1 MYVVSIDG
9 ACRRNGKP
17 DCVSAGGLFIQE
29 FDESLDKPVLTST
42 LSVFEM
48 QSTNQRG
55 EMNALRAA
63 LEFLWPREQQAQII
77 TDSEYLFNAMTKGW
91 ITSWARKGWV
101 TATGEPVKNKD
112 LWEAIFKEYNH
123 CLNNG
128 VEVMFYHIKG
138 HCISFGKVTASSLLS
153 KDRTGSQLF
162 EEVKA
167 KYASSQTKDSVKK
180 NLEKARGL
188 SIKNHGFEFD
198 ESTLSRFICANVM
211 ADAVATMCVDAADAL
226 YLSGN
231 KHGIMQ

>member
-1 MYVVSIDG
+1 MYVISIDG

-29 FDESLDKPVLTST
+29 FDGSLDKPVLTST

-63 LEFLWPREQQAQII
+63 LEFLWPRGKQAHII
-77 TDSEYLFNAMTKGW
+77 TDSEYLFNAMTKDW
-91 ITSWARKGWV
+91 IASWARKGWV
-101 TATGEPVKNKD
+101 TAAGEPVKNKD
-112 LWEAIFKEYNH
+112 LWEAIFREYNH
-123 CLNNG
+123 CLSNG
-128 VEVMFYHIKG
+128 IEVMFYHIKG
-138 HCISFGKVTASSLLS
+138 HCIPFGKVTASSLLS
-153 KDRTGSQLF
+153 KDRTGSQLLK
-162 EEVKA
+162 EVQA
-167 KYASSQTKDSVKK
+167 KYVASQNKDSVKK

-198 ESTLSRFICANVM
+198 EYTLSRFICANVM

-231 KHGIMQ
+231 KHGNMQ